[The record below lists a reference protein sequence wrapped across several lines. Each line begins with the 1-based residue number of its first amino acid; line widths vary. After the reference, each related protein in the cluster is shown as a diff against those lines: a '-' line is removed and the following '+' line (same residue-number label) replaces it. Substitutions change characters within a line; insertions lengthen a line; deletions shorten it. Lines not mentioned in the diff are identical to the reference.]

1 MSEITSGSLLAALDH
16 KIIQEQ
22 FEIVRP
28 TINGLVA
35 LASFGT
41 PVQPYEGSKISWLD
55 MSVGADSDV
64 TTAESL
70 AADTTVDVSDGTLF
84 RSGMVL
90 NAGEEI
96 LVVESVAGN
105 VLTVQRGVGGTTA
118 ATIASGD
125 TLSIESIGREENS
138 LAATDGIYQPDDV
151 ENYFQTMDTA
161 VEMSRRALATLQYG
175 NTNDLAFQV
184 NERTR
189 QLLIQMDKILIRGR
203 KMELTIAGKKVSY
216 TGGLGFFFDQAGA
229 IDVTHGGAAL
239 TLDAINALNAE
250 IKARGGMADSI
261 VMGIK
266 QARALQALV
275 NAKYGS
281 QRLSEFVS
289 DEGGLTTLPTDLPQ
303 IGGVNK
309 IVIDTNLKD
318 SEIYLVS
325 SSRMTIVPM
334 AQGNA
339 DESGAWQT
347 KDATLP
353 GQDGQKVRIL
363 GDFAMELRDT
373 KTHFARL
380 TNIA

>member
-1 MSEITSGSLLAALDH
+1 MSEITSGSLLAALDQEM
-16 KIIQEQ
+16 IQEQ

-35 LASFGT
+35 LASFSA
-41 PVQPYEGSKISWLD
+41 PVATYEGSKISWLD

-70 AADTTVDVSDGTLF
+70 AADTTVNVTDGTLF
-84 RSGMVL
+84 RAGMVL
-90 NAGEEI
+90 NAGDEM
-96 LVVESVAGN
+96 LVVESVSVN

-125 TLSIESIGREENS
+125 TLSIESVGREENS
-138 LAATDGIYQPDDV
+138 LTATDGIYQPEDV
-151 ENYFQTMDTA
+151 ENLFKTMDTA
-161 VEMSRRALATLQYG
+161 VEMSRRALATMQFG
-175 NTNDLAFQV
+175 DTNDLAFQV

-203 KMELTIAGKKVSY
+203 KMTLTIAGKPVTY
-216 TGGLGFFFDQAGA
+216 TGGLGWFFDQAGA
-229 IDVTHGGAAL
+229 ISVDHSAAAL
-239 TLDAINALNAE
+239 SLDAINALNAE
-250 IKARGGMADSI
+250 IKARGGQADSL
-261 VMGIK
+261 VLGIK
-266 QARALQALV
+266 QARALQAQV
-275 NAKYGS
+275 NAKYGN
-281 QRLSEFVS
+281 QRLGDFVS

-318 SEIYLVS
+318 SEVYLVN
-325 SSRMTIVPM
+325 SSRMKIVPM

-339 DESGAWQT
+339 ANSGAWRT
-347 KDATLP
+347 LDATQP